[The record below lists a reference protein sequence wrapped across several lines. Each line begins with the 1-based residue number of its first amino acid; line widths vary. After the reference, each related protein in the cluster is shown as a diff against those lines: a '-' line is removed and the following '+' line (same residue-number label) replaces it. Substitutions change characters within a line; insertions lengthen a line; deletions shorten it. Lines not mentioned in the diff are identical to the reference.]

1 MVVEKETKELLVEKI
16 NKLRKER
23 NAVILAH
30 NYQRKEIQEIADYV
44 DDSLAL
50 SKKAAETKAEV
61 IVFCGVHFMAESAA
75 ILSPEKTVLLP
86 EEKAGCPMA
95 DMVTAEGL
103 RALKEQHPGAA
114 VVTYINSSA
123 AVKAETDVCCT
134 SANAVKIV
142 RSLPEKK
149 VIFAPDRNL
158 GTYVQTQ
165 LPDKEIIL
173 WAGYCPTHEQI
184 EVEEVLEL
192 KREHP
197 QAKILVH
204 PECRKDIIAL
214 GDYVHSTTGIMNA
227 ARDLDAEE
235 FIICTEYDL
244 IHRLE
249 KAAPN
254 KKFYFPVKKP
264 LCPNMKLTTLK
275 KLAAALENMAPV
287 VTVPEEIRQKA
298 QAALDRML
306 ALS

>member
-1 MVVEKETKELLVEKI
+1 MVVEKETKEQLIEKI
-16 NKLRKER
+16 NRLRKER

-50 SKKAAETKAEV
+50 SRKAAETDADV

-75 ILSPEKTVLLP
+75 ILAPQKTVLLP

-103 RALKEQHPGAA
+103 RALKEQHPDAA

-142 RSLPEKK
+142 QALPEKK
-149 VIFAPDRNL
+149 IIFSPDRNL

-165 LPDKEIIL
+165 LPEKEVIL

-184 EVEEVLEL
+184 EVEDVLEL

-204 PECRKDIIAL
+204 PECKKDVIAL

-227 ARDLDAEE
+227 TKELDAEE

-249 KAAPN
+249 KAAPG

-275 KLAAALENMAPV
+275 KLASALENMAPQV
-287 VTVPEEIRQKA
+287 NVSDDVRKKA
-298 QAALDRML
+298 QVALDRML

>member
-1 MVVEKETKELLVEKI
+1 VAEKESKELLIEKI
-16 NKLRKER
+16 NHFRKER
-23 NAVILAH
+23 KAVILAH

-50 SKKAAETKAEV
+50 SRQAAETDAEV

-75 ILSPEKTVLLP
+75 ILSPQKKVILP

-103 RALKEQHPGAA
+103 RALKEKHPGAA

-142 RSLPEKK
+142 ASLPQKK
-149 VIFAPDRNL
+149 IIFSPDRNL
-158 GTYVQTQ
+158 GAYVQSQ
-165 LPDKEIIL
+165 LPEKEIIL

-184 EVEEVLEL
+184 EVDHVLAL
-192 KREHP
+192 KGKHP

-204 PECRKDIIAL
+204 PECPKDIIAL
-214 GDYVHSTTGIMNA
+214 GDYVQSTTGIIKA
-227 ARDLDAEE
+227 AQDLDAKE
-235 FIICTEYDL
+235 FIVCTEYDL
-244 IHRLE
+244 INRLE
-249 KAAPN
+249 KEAPE
-254 KKFYFPVKKP
+254 KKFYFPEKKP

-275 KLAAALENMAPV
+275 KLAAALENMAPQI
-287 VTVPEEIRQKA
+287 TVPEDVRKKA
-298 QAALDRML
+298 EAALDRML

>member
-1 MVVEKETKELLVEKI
+1 MVEKENKELLVGKI
-16 NKLRKER
+16 NRLKKER

-30 NYQRKEIQEIADYV
+30 NYQRKEIQEVADYV

-50 SKKAAETKAEV
+50 SRKAAETDAEV

-75 ILSPEKTVLLP
+75 ILSPQKKVILP

-103 RALKEQHPGAA
+103 RALKEKHPGAA

-142 RSLPEKK
+142 QSLTEKK
-149 VIFAPDRNL
+149 IIFAPDRNL
-158 GTYVQTQ
+158 GTYVQSQ
-165 LPDKEIIL
+165 LPDKEVIL

-184 EVEEVLEL
+184 GVEDVLEL

-197 QAKILVH
+197 QAVVLVH
-204 PECRKDIIAL
+204 PECRKDVIAL
-214 GDYVHSTTGIMNA
+214 ADYVHSTTGIIKA
-227 ARDLDAEE
+227 AGEMAAQE
-235 FIICTEYDL
+235 FIVCTEYDL
-244 IHRLE
+244 IHRME
-249 KAAPN
+249 KEAPG
-254 KKFYFPVKKP
+254 KKIYFPVKKP

-275 KLAAALENMAPV
+275 KLAAALENMAPEI
-287 VTVPEEIRQKA
+287 TVPEEISRKA
-298 QAALDRML
+298 RLALDRML
-306 ALS
+306 ELS